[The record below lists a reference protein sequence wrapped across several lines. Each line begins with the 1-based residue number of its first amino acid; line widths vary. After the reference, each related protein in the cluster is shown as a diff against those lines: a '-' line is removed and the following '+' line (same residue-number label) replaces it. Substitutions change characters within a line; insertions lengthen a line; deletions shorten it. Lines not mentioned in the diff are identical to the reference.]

1 MLKSRVW
8 ICSAIFGLMFP
19 LSLAAQGPRRLTLAL
34 AFDLAERQ
42 NLDLAAARAQ
52 RAVALSGVRIA
63 RELPNPSIFIG
74 ATRDT
79 PHDSLFF
86 DQPLEVGGQRQRRID
101 IAQKITGLTDVDI
114 VAAERRVRR
123 AVRDAYFGL
132 AYARGVTRQQ
142 ADALKLAQRLQSIAQ
157 ARFQAGDI
165 AQLEVTQ
172 ADLEVARA
180 QASYQVAQQ
189 EENVALSDLNAL
201 LNEPASAPWDL
212 GDEFSSLPPALLL
225 SDLLLRAGD
234 SNAEIARIGQEKRVQ
249 QSQTSLLRAERVP
262 TLDLEFGADM
272 NSHQQGLPGGWDA
285 GGRGQISMTLPLFS
299 RNQGEIAQSLAAETA
314 LDDNLAAARRAVD
327 ARVESAYYDLDARR
341 TQVRLYHDN
350 LIPSSQ
356 RLEEMAEES
365 YRVGKANILTVL
377 GAQHDVQQVEGG
389 YLDSLL
395 AMQSAFAQLEEA
407 VGAPLD

>member
-1 MLKSRVW
+1 MRFRVW
-8 ICSAIFGLMFP
+8 ICGVLLGLAFP
-19 LSLAAQGPRRLTLAL
+19 FLLAAQTPRRLTLAL
-34 AFDLAERQ
+34 ALDLAERQ
-42 NLDLAAARAQ
+42 NLDLTAARAQ

-63 RELPNPSIFIG
+63 RELPNPSIFFG

-86 DQPLEVGGQRQRRID
+86 DQPLEIGGQRQRRID
-101 IAQKITGLTDVDI
+101 VAQKMTGVTDVDI
-114 VAAERRVRR
+114 AAAERGVRR
-123 AVRDAYFGL
+123 AVREAYFGL
-132 AYARGVTRQQ
+132 AHARGVTRQQ
-142 ADALKLAQRLQSIAQ
+142 ADALTLAQRLQGIAQ

-201 LNEPASAPWDL
+201 LNEPASTPWDL
-212 GDEFSSLPPALLL
+212 GDEFSSLPPPLTLG
-225 SDLLLRAGD
+225 DLLLRAGN
-234 SNAEIARIGQEKRVQ
+234 SNAEIARVSQEKRVQ

-262 TLDLEFGADM
+262 TLDLEFGTDL

-327 ARVESAYYDLDARR
+327 ARVESAYYDLEARR
-341 TQVRLYHDN
+341 TQVRLFHDN
-350 LIPSSQ
+350 LLPASR

-365 YRVGKANILTVL
+365 YRAGKANILTVL
-377 GAQHDVQQVEGG
+377 GAQHDVQQVESG

-395 AMQSAFAQLEEA
+395 AMQSAFALLEEA

>member
-1 MLKSRVW
+1 
-8 ICSAIFGLMFP
+8 MFP